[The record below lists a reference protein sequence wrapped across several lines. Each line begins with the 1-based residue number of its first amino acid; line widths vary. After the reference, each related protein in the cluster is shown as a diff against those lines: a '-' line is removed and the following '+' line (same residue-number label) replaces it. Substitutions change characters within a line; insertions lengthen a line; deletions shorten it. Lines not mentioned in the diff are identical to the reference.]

1 MCSVLLFFASAEIIV
16 DRCRVA
22 NAAKDSLVAEGFSR
36 EEASSELGHR
46 GRRGAIASLERQGFT
61 GEGGTLTASE
71 ELARRARVGALASL
85 ERQGFTG
92 EDGRVSASTEFARRG
107 GEARSAIYRTSGNCT
122 YPGCT
127 MAIASSNFCKNHQLK
142 RKKKS
147 DKCRV
152 CGQVF
157 VAKER
162 VRVGLCN
169 MCYNKP
175 EAKAARKKA
184 TAEKKAARGT
194 CSTPGCT
201 RITDRGTDK
210 CFYCSFPGK
219 LSK

>member
-1 MCSVLLFFASAEIIV
+1 MLFFASAEIIV

-71 ELARRARVGALASL
+71 ELARRARVGAIASL

-92 EDGRVSASTEFARRG
+92 EGGTKTASQELASSG
-107 GEARSAIYRTSGNCT
+107 GWAKSAIYRESGNCW

-127 MAIASSNFCKNHQLK
+127 KAIRSSGFCDHHRQ
-142 RKKKS
+142 KKPEKEKS

-157 VAKER
+157 KGTF
-162 VRVGLCN
+162 VRGGAC
-169 MCYNKP
+169 MPC
-175 EAKAARKKA
+175 
-184 TAEKKAARGT
+184 
-194 CSTPGCT
+194 
-201 RITDRGTDK
+201 
-210 CFYCSFPGK
+210 
-219 LSK
+219 